1 MLEVSWKVVMG
12 EKGFDFFQGHSLR
25 YLEMAFRT
33 DRRERLENPD
43 SYGKRTGEC
52 GDTVEF
58 FLTLRN
64 GFVEKVSYDID
75 GCMNTN
81 ACANAVA
88 EMVEGKSVERA
99 WDVTPE
105 KLIVFLETLPPQ
117 NYHCAE
123 LAVGALYLALS
134 DAAKKD
140 KAVIVHPETNQR
152 SDTSTGNGPRL

>member
-1 MLEVSWKVVMG
+1 M
-12 EKGFDFFQGHSLR
+12 
-25 YLEMAFRT
+25 
-33 DRRERLENPD
+33 
-43 SYGKRTGEC
+43 
-52 GDTVEF
+52 EF

-64 GFVEKVSYDID
+64 ELISNVSYEID

-88 EMVEGKSVERA
+88 EMVEGKPVEDA

-134 DAAKKD
+134 DAVKKSRPQ
-140 KAVIVHPETNQR
+140 KAVAL
-152 SDTSTGNGPRL
+152 SAAG